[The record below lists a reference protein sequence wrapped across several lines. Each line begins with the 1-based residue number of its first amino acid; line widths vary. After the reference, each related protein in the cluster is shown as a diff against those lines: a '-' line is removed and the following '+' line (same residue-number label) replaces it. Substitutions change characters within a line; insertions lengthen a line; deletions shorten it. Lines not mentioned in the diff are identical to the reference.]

1 MKSGQTDDNDRLLF
15 GRRRSA
21 NNNRALKPSNPYWI
35 CTTSTYQSFFN
46 YIVVVYLTIFF
57 FGKSM
62 ESAYFMN
69 DQVPFVTNSHFWL
82 HNFYYTKD
90 FEVVIVFW

>member
-57 FGKSM
+57 FWQKYGICL
-62 ESAYFMN
+62 
-69 DQVPFVTNSHFWL
+69 SHERSGPVCHKFSL
-82 HNFYYTKD
+82 LASQFLLY
-90 FEVVIVFW
+90 